1 LAELF
6 FYEFLP
12 FDHSLPLKNTT
23 FLRSTQCFVHCL
35 IYACSGGDSAF
46 GSCPG
51 FNESLLR
58 GKCLGNTVAFIFV
71 VIFAVIG
78 VDEGEKIDPEMTRD
92 DAGVVESKE
101 ML

>member
-12 FDHSLPLKNTT
+12 FDHSLLLKNTT
-23 FLRSTQCFVHCL
+23 FLRSTQCLVHCL

-71 VIFAVIG
+71 VVFTVIG
-78 VDEGEKIDPEMTRD
+78 VDEGEKIDPEMTQD

-101 ML
+101 VL

>member
-1 LAELF
+1 L

-58 GKCLGNTVAFIFV
+58 GKYLGNTVAFIFV
-71 VIFAVIG
+71 VVFAVIG
-78 VDEGEKIDPEMTRD
+78 VGEGAKIDPEMTQD
-92 DAGVVESKE
+92 GAGVVGSKE
-101 ML
+101 LL

>member
-1 LAELF
+1 M
-6 FYEFLP
+6 
-12 FDHSLPLKNTT
+12 
-23 FLRSTQCFVHCL
+23 
-35 IYACSGGDSAF
+35 
-46 GSCPG
+46 
-51 FNESLLR
+51 
-58 GKCLGNTVAFIFV
+58 AFIFV